1 MGCTERNIYFFVISF
16 TQILLVTTEYS
27 LKLKTVDGI
36 SKSTWMTD
44 VYNKIKDQ
52 RLGDIIIPGTYA
64 SASYH
69 VGSNIEFP
77 VEEHQVLKLSH
88 FLNAQKKVTWI
99 FSEIDLYILET

>member
-1 MGCTERNIYFFVISF
+1 MGCIERNIYFNVINF
-16 TQILLVTTEYS
+16 IHIIYVNTEYS
-27 LKLKTVDGI
+27 STLKTVDGI

-44 VYNKIKDQ
+44 VYDKIKDK

-77 VEEHQVLKLSH
+77 VEDYQVLKLFH
-88 FLNAQKKVTWI
+88 ILNAQKKVTQI
-99 FSEIDLYILET
+99 S